1 MLESVR
7 GGERGRGKEN
17 GTIRPLLGWHRPVL
31 MLVGVMSITENQ
43 GTMIDGPS
51 VPWMVSQFLSII
63 EQRGEDP

>member
-51 VPWMVSQFLSII
+51 VPWMVS
-63 EQRGEDP
+63 